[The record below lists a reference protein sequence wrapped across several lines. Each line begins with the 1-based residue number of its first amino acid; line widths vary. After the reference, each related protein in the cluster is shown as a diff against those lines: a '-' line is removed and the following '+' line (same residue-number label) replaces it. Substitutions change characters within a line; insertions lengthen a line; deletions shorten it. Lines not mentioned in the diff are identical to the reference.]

1 LEKYPELVSCTHAYL
16 DHDTLLGQS
25 YKIDAEGQQTFESP
39 SDVQS
44 VKRIFLFP
52 TLLYRNRISRN
63 ILPNEWF
70 TCQNR
75 DQILTSFLGNF
86 GGNLHMPELIGSVY
100 NRNPFSTWHPLSD
113 EKKTLERYRT
123 RYAILQMNLRI
134 QNEKAVDFCKK
145 QVALMKLSMEQKL
158 EVMDTFKTQLKLSQ
172 NYKAEDLEF
181 ASL

>member
-1 LEKYPELVSCTHAYL
+1 MEKYPELVSCTHAYL

-44 VKRIFLFP
+44 VRRIFLFP
-52 TLLYRNRISRN
+52 TLLYRNRISRS

-100 NRNPFSTWHPLSD
+100 NRSPFSTWHPLSD
-113 EKKTLERYRT
+113 EKKTLQRYRT